1 MGKLKSL
8 LVKLYS
14 INVIRKSEYFDK
26 EWYKNEYSDLSGI
39 YRVFPALHYAFFGYK
54 EGRNPSKAFVND
66 YYLNAYEDVKN
77 AGLNPLYHYERIGR
91 SENRR
96 VNGAAHIYN
105 LMNTS
110 LYFNNDWYITN
121 YMMYTRGHSPVVD
134 YLMYKS
140 LKNPGP
146 MFYSKEYLY
155 LNPDVAMH
163 NTNSLAHYLNYGRYE
178 NRMPAL
184 TELKEYNAPKGT
196 INIEKDFFARKSNDK
211 KMVTV
216 LASFSASGKIEDFQ
230 IYLLKGLQKVS
241 DYIVIVSDNPVY
253 EEELTKIGEI
263 CNHCIF
269 FRHGEYDFG
278 SYKYGYNYLIE
289 NNILENDDN
298 LLFIN
303 DSNYGPVYPF
313 ENVINDF
320 KSKKCD
326 FYGLTYGNNYD
337 LEFLQ
342 SFFYIFKPNVYNS
355 TIFKDFM
362 SSIKKQLA
370 QAWVALEYE
379 YTFTNMLEQGHF
391 LYTSYIPKTFMS
403 HINKAIPTKYGYTLM
418 NEYKY
423 PLVKRKAL
431 QGSTVDS
438 VDDILN
444 HIKLNN
450 NELYEIIIKREN
462 IDGYVKEKYID
473 IPSKYLLLSNYA
485 KKEQEIREKI
495 KKGEKVNVIFFAYS
509 AETFIAEQVMLQM
522 IDDSIYNVKL
532 YIIPD
537 LRLDEHEAVMKYEE
551 TYDLL
556 STKYPFALK
565 TCDIG
570 IKLKSQQE
578 YNQEEDFKKENKLL
592 TKKAKREMKNINGIL
607 YYEENCF
614 VNHKNVMTDSD
625 IIFFPNIQ
633 DISFSLYNPYYAVR
647 LNILSI
653 YIPHEIY
660 PFKFDRNYY
669 RMDNFNNF
677 WKVFLD
683 SNISFEEYRQY
694 GQCHGINAVVA
705 GLNSEYYS
713 FKNESIINERKKIV
727 VAPYFSSS
735 VVNKM
740 QHTFALENFAN
751 TLFLL
756 PQKYPNIDF
765 VYLIS
770 SSLENLLLNTDSEYA
785 GKVSSFMK
793 DAVKYSNVKIENERE
808 YKKHI
813 STSNG
818 VILDCGALFIDTVMQ
833 NIPTL
838 YIVKDKVIE
847 KKKFNEIGYYMY
859 EAAYKAEN
867 EREINSFI
875 NDVVINNKDTMK
887 EKRSN
892 VLNTVSLEYTL
903 SSNIIDYVK
912 KLLSN

>member
-14 INVIRKSEYFDK
+14 IGVIKKSNFFDK
-26 EWYKNEYSDLSGI
+26 EWYINEYSDLGGI

-54 EGRNPSKAFVND
+54 ESRNPSKSFVTD
-66 YYLNAYEDVKN
+66 YYLNAYEDVKKS
-77 AGLNPLYHYERIGR
+77 GLNPLYHYERVGK

-96 VNGAAHIYN
+96 INGSSHIYN
-105 LMNTS
+105 LINTS
-110 LYFNNDWYITN
+110 LFFNNDWYIRN
-121 YMMYTRGHSPVVD
+121 YMMYTKGQAPVVD
-134 YLMYKS
+134 YLLQAS
-140 LKNPGP
+140 AKNPGP
-146 MFYSKEYLY
+146 IFYSKEYLY
-155 LNPDVAMH
+155 LNPDVAIH
-163 NTNSLAHYLNYGRYE
+163 NINPLTHYLNYGRYE
-178 NRMPAL
+178 NRLPAL
-184 TELKEYNAPKGT
+184 TELKEYNTPKGT
-196 INIEKDFFARKSNDK
+196 VSIEKDFFVRKSNDK

-230 IYLLKGLQKVS
+230 IYLLKGLQKIS

-253 EEELTKIGEI
+253 EEELTKIDEI

-269 FRHGEYDFG
+269 LRHGEYDFG

-289 NNILENDDN
+289 NKILENDDN

-313 ENVINDF
+313 ENVIDDF
-320 KSKKCD
+320 KSKQCD
-326 FYGLTYGNNYD
+326 FYGLTYGNNYN

-355 TIFKDFM
+355 TIFKDFI
-362 SSIKKQLA
+362 SSVKKQLA

-379 YTFTNMLEQGHF
+379 YTFTNILEQGHF
-391 LYTSYIPKTFMS
+391 SYTSYIPKTFMS
-403 HINKAIPTKYGYTLM
+403 DINKAIPTKYGYTLM
-418 NEYKY
+418 NDFKY

-431 QGSTVDS
+431 QGSTMDS
-438 VDDILN
+438 VDDILE

-450 NELYEIIIKREN
+450 RELYEIIIKREN

-509 AETFIAEQVMLQM
+509 ADTFAAEKVMTQM
-522 IDDSIYNVKL
+522 IEDSIYNVKL

-537 LRLDEHEAVMKYEE
+537 LRLDEHEAVIQYKE

-556 STKYPFALK
+556 SAKYPFVLK
-565 TCDIG
+565 TCDVDV
-570 IKLKSQQE
+570 KLKSQQE
-578 YNQEEDFKKENKLL
+578 YNEEEDFKKENKLL

-614 VNHKNVMTDSD
+614 INHKNVIKDSD
-625 IIFFPNIQ
+625 IIFFPHIQ
-633 DISFSLYNPYYAVR
+633 DISFSLYNPFYAVR
-647 LNILSI
+647 LNKLSV

-660 PFKFDRNYY
+660 PFKFYRNYY

-683 SNISFEEYRQY
+683 SDISFEEYRQY
-694 GQCHGINAVVA
+694 GQCHGINAVVT
-705 GLNSEYYS
+705 GLNSEYLKCTKRS
-713 FKNESIINERKKIV
+713 QNNDRKTII
-727 VAPYFSSS
+727 VAPFFSIH
-735 VVNKM
+735 NGTKM
-740 QHTFALENFAN
+740 LNSFALENYGKL
-751 TLFLL
+751 LFNL
-756 PQKYPNIDF
+756 PEKYTNIDF
-765 VYLIS
+765 IYLIS

-785 GKVSSFMK
+785 GKVSSFMN
-793 DAVKYSNVKIENERE
+793 DAVKYSNVRIENERE

-818 VILDCGALFIDTVMQ
+818 VILDCGALFIDTILQ
-833 NIPTL
+833 NIPAL
-838 YIVKDKVIE
+838 YIVKDKLLE

-859 EAAYKAEN
+859 DAVYKAEN
-867 EREINSFI
+867 EDEIYSFI
-875 NDVVINNKDTMK
+875 NNVIINNKDTMK

-892 VLNTVSLEYTL
+892 IFNTINLEYT
-903 SSNIIDYVK
+903 SSSDITAYLK
-912 KLLSN
+912 KLLCD

>member
-14 INVIRKSEYFDK
+14 IGVIKKSNFFDK
-26 EWYKNEYSDLSGI
+26 EWYINEYSDLGGI

-54 EGRNPSKAFVND
+54 EGRNPSKSFVTD
-66 YYLNAYEDVKN
+66 YYLNAYEDVKKS
-77 AGLNPLYHYERIGR
+77 GLNPLYHYERVGK

-96 VNGAAHIYN
+96 INGSSHIYN
-105 LMNTS
+105 LINTS
-110 LYFNNDWYITN
+110 LFFNNDWYVRN
-121 YMMYTRGHSPVVD
+121 YMMYTKGQAPVVD
-134 YLMYKS
+134 YLLQAS
-140 LKNPGP
+140 AKNPGP
-146 MFYSKEYLY
+146 IFYSKEYLY
-155 LNPDVAMH
+155 LNPDVAIH
-163 NTNSLAHYLNYGRYE
+163 NINPLTHYLNYGRYE
-178 NRMPAL
+178 NRLPAL

-196 INIEKDFFARKSNDK
+196 VSIEKDFFVRKSNDK

-230 IYLLKGLQKVS
+230 IYLLKGLHKIS

-253 EEELTKIGEI
+253 EEELTKIDEI

-269 FRHGEYDFG
+269 LRHGEYDFG

-289 NNILENDDN
+289 NKILENDDN

-313 ENVINDF
+313 ENVIDDF
-320 KSKKCD
+320 KSKQCD
-326 FYGLTYGNNYD
+326 FYGLTYGNNYN

-355 TIFKDFM
+355 TIFKDFI
-362 SSIKKQLA
+362 SSVKKQLA

-379 YTFTNMLEQGHF
+379 YTFTNILEQGHF
-391 LYTSYIPKTFMS
+391 SYTSYIPKTFMS
-403 HINKAIPTKYGYTLM
+403 DINKAIPTKYGYTLM

-423 PLVKRKAL
+423 PLVKRKVL

-438 VDDILN
+438 VDDILE

-450 NELYEIIIKREN
+450 RELYEIIIKREN

-485 KKEQEIREKI
+485 KKEQEIKEKI
-495 KKGEKVNVIFFAYS
+495 QKGEKVNVIFFAYS
-509 AETFIAEQVMLQM
+509 TETFIAEQVMLQM

-565 TCDIG
+565 TCDVDV
-570 IKLKSQQE
+570 KLKSQQE
-578 YNQEEDFKKENKLL
+578 YNEEEDFKKENKLL
-592 TKKAKREMKNINGIL
+592 TKKAMCEMKNINGIL

-614 VNHKNVMTDSD
+614 INHKNVIKDSD

-683 SNISFEEYRQY
+683 SDISFEEYRQY
-694 GQCHGINAVVA
+694 GQCHGINAVVT
-705 GLNSEYYS
+705 GLNSDYYCA
-713 FKNESIINERKKIV
+713 KHESITNERKKIV
-727 VAPYFSSS
+727 IAPYFSIQNRS
-735 VVNKM
+735 KM
-740 QHTFALENFAN
+740 LNNYALENFGKE
-751 TLFLL
+751 LFQL
-756 PQKYPNIDF
+756 PAKYPNIDF
-765 VYLIS
+765 IYMFSDALD
-770 SSLENLLLNTDSEYA
+770 NMLLNTDNSILSQI
-785 GKVSSFMK
+785 VSYKQQMIQ
-793 DAVKYSNVKIENERE
+793 YSNVQILGEKN
-808 YKKHI
+808 YKDVLSQADGI
-813 STSNG
+813 
-818 VILDCGALFIDTVMQ
+818 ILDSGLLFIDTVLLS
-833 NIPTL
+833 IPCL
-838 YIVKDKVIE
+838 YIVKDKIQE
-847 KKKFNEIGYYMY
+847 KNKFNEIGYYMY
-859 EAAYKAEN
+859 EAVYKAEN
-867 EREINSFI
+867 EKEIYSFI
-875 NDVVINNKDTMK
+875 NNVIINNKDTIK

-892 VLNTVSLEYTL
+892 VLNTVKLERTL
-903 SSNIIDYVK
+903 SSKITDYLN
-912 KLLSN
+912 KLLCN

>member
-14 INVIRKSEYFDK
+14 IGVIKKSNFFDK
-26 EWYKNEYSDLSGI
+26 EWYINEYSDLGGI

-54 EGRNPSKAFVND
+54 EGRNPSKSFVTD
-66 YYLNAYEDVKN
+66 YYLNAYEDVKKS
-77 AGLNPLYHYERIGR
+77 GLNPLYHYERVGK

-96 VNGAAHIYN
+96 INGSSHIYN
-105 LMNTS
+105 LINTS
-110 LYFNNDWYITN
+110 LFFNNDWYIRS
-121 YMMYTRGHSPVVD
+121 YMMYTKGQAPVVD
-134 YLMYKS
+134 YLMSKS
-140 LKNPGP
+140 LKNPSP

-155 LNPDVAMH
+155 LNPDVAIH
-163 NTNSLAHYLNYGRYE
+163 NINPLTHYLNYGRYE
-178 NRMPAL
+178 NRLPAL

-196 INIEKDFFARKSNDK
+196 ISIEKDFFVRKSNDK

-230 IYLLKGLQKVS
+230 IYLLKGLRKIS

-253 EEELTKIGEI
+253 EEELTKIDEI

-269 FRHGEYDFG
+269 IRHGEYDFG

-289 NNILENDDN
+289 NKILENDDN

-313 ENVINDF
+313 ENVIDDF
-320 KSKKCD
+320 KSKQCD
-326 FYGLTYGNNYD
+326 FYGLTYGNNYN

-355 TIFKDFM
+355 TIFKDFI
-362 SSIKKQLA
+362 SSVKKQLA

-379 YTFTNMLEQGHF
+379 YTFTNILEQGHF
-391 LYTSYIPKTFMS
+391 SYTSYIPKTFMS
-403 HINKAIPTKYGYTLM
+403 DINKAIPTKYCYTLM

-423 PLVKRKAL
+423 PLVKRKVL

-438 VDDILN
+438 VDDILE

-450 NELYEIIIKREN
+450 RELYEIIIKREN

-509 AETFIAEQVMLQM
+509 TETFIAEQVMLNMMADDNYAVQLYFIPDIRNSEHTAALNYM
-522 IDDSIYNVKL
+522 KQFQLFQEKYPYAKKAVNGISERLVDAQYINAEIFNTMVNNTLREKVVIDNKEYIKEKCFEGFYNV
-532 YIIPD
+532 
-537 LRLDEHEAVMKYEE
+537 
-551 TYDLL
+551 
-556 STKYPFALK
+556 
-565 TCDIG
+565 
-570 IKLKSQQE
+570 IK
-578 YNQEEDFKKENKLL
+578 
-592 TKKAKREMKNINGIL
+592 
-607 YYEENCF
+607 
-614 VNHKNVMTDSD
+614 DSD
-625 IIFFPNIQ
+625 IVFYPHIQ
-633 DISFSLYNPYYAVR
+633 DISFSLYNPFYAVR
-647 LNILSI
+647 LNKLSV

-694 GQCHGINAVVA
+694 GQCHGINAVVT
-705 GLNSEYYS
+705 GLNSDYYS
-713 FKNESIINERKKIV
+713 FKRESITNERKKIV
-727 VAPYFSSS
+727 IAPHFSLHNG
-735 VVNKM
+735 NKM
-740 QHTFALENFAN
+740 LNTQLLEN
-751 TLFLL
+751 
-756 PQKYPNIDF
+756 YG
-765 VYLIS
+765 
-770 SSLENLLLNTDSEYA
+770 NLLLELPAKFKDIDFIYLFSEALKNKLLYTENLSMDEFKNYEKKLSTYNNAVIA
-785 GKVSSFMK
+785 GEE
-793 DAVKYSNVKIENERE
+793 KYRE
-808 YKKHI
+808 MI
-813 STSNG
+813 LSADG
-818 VILDCGALFIDTVMQ
+818 IILDSGILFTDTILA
-833 NIPTL
+833 NIPCL
-838 YIVKDKVIE
+838 YFVNDNKRE
-847 KKKFNEIGYYMY
+847 KNKFNEIGYYMY
-859 EAAYKAEN
+859 EAVYKAEN
-867 EREINSFI
+867 EKEIYSFI
-875 NDVVINNKDTMK
+875 NNVIINNKDTIK

-892 VLNTVSLEYTL
+892 VLNTVKLERTL
-903 SSNIIDYVK
+903 SSKITDYLN

>member
-14 INVIRKSEYFDK
+14 INIISKSEYFDK

-54 EGRNPSKAFVND
+54 ESRNPSKAFVTD

-77 AGLNPLYHYERIGR
+77 AGLNPLYHYERVGK

-96 VNGAAHIYN
+96 INGSSHVYN
-105 LMNTS
+105 LINTS
-110 LYFNNDWYITN
+110 LFFNNDWYIRS
-121 YMMYTRGHSPVVD
+121 YMMYNKGQAPVVD
-134 YLMYKS
+134 YLMSKS
-140 LKNPGP
+140 LKNPSP

-155 LNPDVAMH
+155 LNPDVAIH
-163 NTNSLAHYLNYGRYE
+163 KTNPLTHYINYGRYE
-178 NRMPAL
+178 NRLPAL

-196 INIEKDFFARKSNDK
+196 ISIEKDFFARKSNDK

-230 IYLLKGLQKVS
+230 IYLLKGLRKIS

-253 EEELTKIGEI
+253 EDELTKIDEI

-269 FRHGEYDFG
+269 LRHGEYDFG
-278 SYKYGYNYLIE
+278 SYKRGYNYLMD

-313 ENVINDF
+313 ENVIDDF
-320 KSKKCD
+320 KSKQCD

-337 LEFLQ
+337 LDFLQ

-355 TIFKDFM
+355 ITFKDFM
-362 SSIKKQLA
+362 GSVKKQLA

-379 YTFTNMLEQGHF
+379 YTFTNILEQGHF
-391 LYTSYIPKTFMS
+391 SYTSYIPKTFMS

-485 KKEQEIREKI
+485 KKEQEIKEKI
-495 KKGEKVNVIFFAYS
+495 QKGEKVNVIFFAYS
-509 AETFIAEQVMLQM
+509 AETFAAEKVMLQM

-537 LRLDEHEAVMKYEE
+537 LRLDEHEAVIQYKE

-556 STKYPFALK
+556 SAKYPFALK
-565 TCDIG
+565 TCDMSV
-570 IKLKSQQE
+570 KLKSQEE
-578 YNQEEDFKKENKLL
+578 YNQEEDFKRENKLL
-592 TKKAKREMKNINGIL
+592 TKKAKYEMKNINGIL

-614 VNHKNVMTDSD
+614 INHKNVMKDSD
-625 IIFFPNIQ
+625 IIFFPHIQ

-727 VAPYFSSS
+727 VAPYFSIHNGRKML
-735 VVNKM
+735 NKYV
-740 QHTFALENFAN
+740 LENYGKE
-751 TLFLL
+751 LFQL
-756 PQKYPNIDF
+756 PVKYPNIEF
-765 VYLIS
+765 IYLFS
-770 SSLENLLLNTDSEYA
+770 DAFDNMLLNADN
-785 GKVSSFMK
+785 
-793 DAVKYSNVKIENERE
+793 AVFSQIDNIKNRLTQYSNVQILGEKN
-808 YKKHI
+808 YKDI
-813 STSNG
+813 LLQSDG
-818 VILDCGALFIDTVMQ
+818 IILDSGLLFIEGILS
-833 NIPTL
+833 NIPSL
-838 YIVKDKVIE
+838 YITKDKVME

-859 EAAYKAEN
+859 DAIYKAEN
-867 EREINSFI
+867 VDEIYSFI
-875 NDVVINNKDTMK
+875 NNVIINNKDTMK

-892 VLNTVSLEYTL
+892 ILNTINLEYTFSRDITVYL
-903 SSNIIDYVK
+903 K
-912 KLLSN
+912 KLLCD